1 MDQLQD
7 SADASLLVMTPDYLQ
22 SDYCQHEMK
31 RSIDRDPGFLDG
43 RTIPVVRVRCEIPD
57 KIKLANPL
65 RVDLTN
71 DRLPD
76 QWDLL
81 LDACGADLGTDVPH
95 WLDARDSVVQFLE
108 RRQSVNLR
116 VTGKPAWRKLL
127 EHIQNDHIS
136 SLAKVDL
143 DAGLTASRPNLI
155 REILRSQ
162 QLGRPIP
169 PEPDDLRE
177 LDDALSSVN
186 HCYLAM
192 THFDNVSRRG
202 YGDDLFSAFRHL
214 IMESRKLTL
223 LVQSRRMFTELIA
236 GDHPL
241 STIDVKTV
249 ELNGRTR

>member
-1 MDQLQD
+1 MR
-7 SADASLLVMTPDYLQ
+7 
-22 SDYCQHEMK
+22 E
-31 RSIDRDPGFLDG
+31 
-43 RTIPVVRVRCEIPD
+43 
-57 KIKLANPL
+57 
-65 RVDLTN
+65 
-71 DRLPD
+71 
-76 QWDLL
+76 
-81 LDACGADLGTDVPH
+81 
-95 WLDARDSVVQFLE
+95 
-108 RRQSVNLR
+108 
-116 VTGKPAWRKLL
+116 TGKPAWRKLL

-143 DAGLTASRPNLI
+143 DAGPTASRQNLI

-177 LDDALSSVN
+177 LHDALTSVN